1 MHHLEEKYSF
11 KKCTITWCILHII
24 LSKTSKFAIT
34 LKNDAFVAKKVNTRL
49 TKNFRA
55 ICALAERLLNS
66 ATLADQFLFPL
77 PLTLTFS
84 FDFFFPYRTS
94 GSCEKRTPPVAALL
108 STLLL
113 STFIFY
119 NHLHQ
124 SVCLYIKALVIH
136 PEHILFRIESYNLVI
151 L

>member
-1 MHHLEEKYSF
+1 MEIFGQKIVVFLSQKHCFLGKE
-11 KKCTITWCILHII
+11 CTITWCILHII

-77 PLTLTFS
+77 PLTLTLS
-84 FDFFFPYRTS
+84 DDFFFP
-94 GSCEKRTPPVAALL
+94 
-108 STLLL
+108 
-113 STFIFY
+113 
-119 NHLHQ
+119 
-124 SVCLYIKALVIH
+124 
-136 PEHILFRIESYNLVI
+136 
-151 L
+151 